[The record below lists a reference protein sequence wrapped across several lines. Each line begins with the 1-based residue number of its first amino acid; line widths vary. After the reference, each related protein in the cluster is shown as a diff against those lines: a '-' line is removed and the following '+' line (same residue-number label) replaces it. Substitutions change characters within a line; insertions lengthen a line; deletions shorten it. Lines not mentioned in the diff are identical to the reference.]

1 MATIGSFN
9 TISSSFKRP
18 LEQLFNDQYW
28 MDIYIGVMLN
38 FYPFERA
45 DINRIGYE
53 KLSNNSNAEWDI
65 DTICQFIR
73 RCKNS
78 DPAWLSI
85 LYNKKITWDDNILDK
100 LDISSYKDWVYPRL
114 SCLSNVRWTNSFI
127 IKHKNHFHWAELTLN
142 PCISW
147 SESLLFEV
155 EDKIIWSE
163 LIGNPNV
170 KWSKRI
176 IERVNRSLESSHAY
190 AIGYNFYKE
199 YVDLALSKG
208 FKPFNTNHL
217 LDNALEYLHQFR
229 LVRSDSEFYKV
240 VWSAL
245 SKNQN
250 IPWTTNDLRTLDKID
265 LDKVVHSKNRLPLE
279 FLDFFR
285 IKECFGKQ
293 HDSYKDGDFLLR
305 IELENDSF
313 WNPEHIKQLTTYHT
327 FGSEKGYCSD
337 MIAYNDSVRWNH
349 ELFNF
354 IKDYGLCWDEQYKPL
369 IEREKFFDFLIDS
382 YGKKELLY
390 FFNRIYDANRVYC
403 LENKF
408 NRL

>member
-18 LEQLFNDQYW
+18 LEQLFSNQYW
-28 MDIYIGVMLN
+28 KDIFVGVMLN
-38 FYPFERA
+38 FFPFESS
-45 DINRIGYE
+45 DFYRIGYE
-53 KLSNNSNAEWDI
+53 NLMHNPNAEWDV
-65 DTICQFIR
+65 DTISQFIK
-73 RCKNS
+73 RCKDR
-78 DPAWLSI
+78 DPAWLNI
-85 LYNKKITWDDNILDK
+85 LYNEKITWDDNLLDK
-100 LDISSYKDWVYPRL
+100 LGISSYSDWVYPRL
-114 SCLSNVRWTNSFI
+114 SGLSNVKWTNSFI
-127 IKHKNHFHWAELTLN
+127 IKHKNHFNWGELTLN
-142 PCISW
+142 PSIPW

-155 EDKIIWSE
+155 EDKVVWGE

-176 IERVNRSLESSHAY
+176 IERVNHSLENSHAY

-229 LVRSDSEFYKV
+229 LVRSDSEFHKV

-279 FLDFFR
+279 LIDFFR
-285 IKECFGKQ
+285 IKEYFGKQ

-313 WNPEHIKQLTTYHT
+313 WSPEHIKQLTTYHT
-327 FGSEKGYCSD
+327 FSSEKGYCSD

-354 IKDYGLCWDEQYKPL
+354 IRDYGLCWDEQYKPL
-369 IEREKFFDFLIDS
+369 IEREKFFEFLMES

-390 FFNRIYDANRVYC
+390 FFNRIYDANRNYC
-403 LENKF
+403 IENRFHK
-408 NRL
+408 L